1 LNSVIIKSGIAGSHS
16 GHQFTG
22 NILSQ
27 PGFMM
32 YQPQPNTPDEQRPSH
47 STPDTQRD
55 IPPSP
60 TIHSKGP
67 PPILAVAQE
76 ANPPTTSIGLRVFSR
91 FMLLLILLLLLL
103 AVPWFLE
110 NISYHLARGRQ
121 QAARESLEELTPTRF
136 ARTSR
141 LVAATIQQSVV
152 DIIGRNPKG
161 AKQKSPH
168 VLGQGCGVIVD
179 EEGYILTNYH
189 VVRNT
194 TQLTVHYGE
203 GRQATAEVVGVDA
216 YTDLAVLKID
226 AENLVAAS
234 WGDSE
239 VLAQGD
245 PVWAMGSPWGLDNS
259 VSFGIVSAM
268 GRHGIGQAKHHTLLQ
283 TDAMLQPGNSGGALV
298 NAKGELIGINTAI
311 VGESFRGIS
320 FAIPSNMARE
330 IYSRLKNDGE
340 IPRGWLGVQLATL
353 PRSSSYGEDHGTGA
367 IVVYVF
373 KSSPADVA
381 GIRSGDIIK
390 VWQSKTIKNA
400 GQLSQLAAQTMAG
413 DTVQVS
419 LLRGEEEL
427 SLSVTV
433 GRRPALPQ

>member
-1 LNSVIIKSGIAGSHS
+1 MTGS
-16 GHQFTG
+16 
-22 NILSQ
+22 ILSQ
-27 PGFMM
+27 PGFVM
-32 YQPQPNTPDEQRPSH
+32 YQPPSNGPEEQRPPH
-47 STPDTQRD
+47 ATPDTQRKSPSSPNN
-55 IPPSP
+55 PPQAA
-60 TIHSKGP
+60 
-67 PPILAVAQE
+67 PPILAVARQT
-76 ANPPTTSIGLRVFSR
+76 NQPGPSIGLRVFSR
-91 FMLLLILLLLLL
+91 FVLLLILLLSLLV
-103 AVPWFLE
+103 VPWFLE
-110 NISYHLARGRQ
+110 KISYHLARGRQ
-121 QAARESLEELTPTRF
+121 QAARESLQELTPTRF

-152 DIIGRNPKG
+152 DIVSRNPKS
-161 AKQKSPH
+161 AKHKNPH

-179 EEGYILTNYH
+179 EEGYILTNHH
-189 VVRNT
+189 VVRDT

-203 GRQATAEVVGVDA
+203 NRTATAEVIGVDT

-245 PVWAMGSPWGLDNS
+245 PVWAMGSPWGLDSS
-259 VSFGIVSAM
+259 VSFGIVSAL
-268 GRHGIGQAKHHTLLQ
+268 GRHGIGQAQHHTLLQ

-311 VGESFRGIS
+311 VGDSFRGIS

-330 IYSRLKNDGE
+330 VYSRLKKDGE
-340 IPRGWLGVQLATL
+340 IPRGWLGVRLATA
-353 PRSSSYGEDHGTGA
+353 PRSGSDRKDIGAGA

-381 GIRSGDIIK
+381 GIRAGDIVK
-390 VWQSKTIKNA
+390 DWQNTTIENA
-400 GQLSQLAAQTMAG
+400 SQLSQLVAQTMAG
-413 DTVQVS
+413 DTAEVS
-419 LLRGEEEL
+419 LLRGEQKI

-433 GRRPALPQ
+433 GRRPAQLQ